1 MEAAREEF
9 AERGFAGARTQRI
22 AARAGVNKQLLFY
35 YFGSKRGLYEAV
47 LSHAGDTLTRPGAK
61 TPAAAGGPDGV
72 RGQLAAA
79 LERAVTNPEL
89 ARVLIRGAQSP
100 DGIEAARSMF
110 SHLVADVRTAI
121 SAGQGIGYFKDTA
134 EPERAARQAAV
145 LVLGYIAFAPALG
158 SDGSPQERRAWLDG
172 VVELL
177 MSGLTW

>member
-121 SAGQGIGYFKDTA
+121 SAGQGIGYFKDKIG
-134 EPERAARQAAV
+134 RAHV
-145 LVLGYIAFAPALG
+145 
-158 SDGSPQERRAWLDG
+158 
-172 VVELL
+172 
-177 MSGLTW
+177 